1 MNPMIAQLTDLRLQG
16 MAQTA
21 ETLLAARK
29 APDFITALRQ
39 LIDAEI
45 AERQVRSIHYQ
56 MRVARFPHH
65 KDLANFDYSAS
76 PCDPQ
81 QLQDL
86 STGQFTETANNL
98 ILVGGTGTGK
108 THIAIALGSAMINQR
123 RKVRFFNVV
132 DLINAL
138 VKEQSE
144 GRTGKLLKS
153 LMTVDCVILDELGY
167 IPFPKSGGSLLFH
180 LIGRLYE
187 NTSLIITTNLEF
199 GEWVNVFADAKMTA
213 ALLDRITHHC
223 TIVETG
229 NDSFRFKQSR
239 KKAKK

>member
-1 MNPMIAQLTDLRLQG
+1 MNPMIAQLVDLRLHG

-21 ETLLAARK
+21 EALLAGRK
-29 APDFITALRQ
+29 TPDFITALRQ

-65 KDLANFDYSAS
+65 KDLAGFDYAVS
-76 PCDPQ
+76 PCDQQ

-86 STGQFTETANNL
+86 ATGQFTETATNL

-108 THIAIALGSAMINQR
+108 THMAIALGNALIHQR
-123 RKVRFFNVV
+123 KKVRFFNVV
-132 DLINAL
+132 DLINSL
-138 VKEQSE
+138 LKEQTE
-144 GRTGKLLKS
+144 GCTGKLLKS
-153 LMTVDCVILDELGY
+153 LTMVDCVILDELGY

-199 GEWVNVFADAKMTA
+199 GEWVSVFSDAKMTA
-213 ALLDRITHHC
+213 ALLDRVTHHC

-229 NDSFRFKQSR
+229 NDSFRFKQS
-239 KKAKK
+239 KKSVKI